1 MNNERQN
8 VVHTEITQVTDKI
21 KKLQR
26 TIAAVNEPVSQL
38 ELFELQR
45 LGREYGMLIAQLK
58 RIKEGDSNES

>member
-8 VVHTEITQVTDKI
+8 AVHVEINQVTDKI
-21 KKLQR
+21 KRLQR

-45 LGREYGMLIAQLK
+45 LGREYGTLIAQLK
-58 RIKEGDSNES
+58 RLKEDDR